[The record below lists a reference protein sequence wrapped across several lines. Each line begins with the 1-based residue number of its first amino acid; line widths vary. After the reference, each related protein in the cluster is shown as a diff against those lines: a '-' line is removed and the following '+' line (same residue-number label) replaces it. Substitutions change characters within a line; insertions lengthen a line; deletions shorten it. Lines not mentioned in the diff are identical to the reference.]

1 MDFLGFLQ
9 AIGAATRLDI
19 SAAVQDGGCSIVFS
33 DSLEVTFEHDEQNQ
47 KVVLF
52 APVMSIGE
60 WPAESRE
67 HMLSR
72 VLEVH
77 LFGMATDGNYF
88 GFDPLLERIL
98 FFRSMALPQLE
109 AAPAI
114 QAVESF
120 VDQLEHWQ
128 GQLLQSSLHADAAAQ
143 VPAPHASGLP
153 IQPV

>member
-1 MDFLGFLQ
+1 MDFLEFLQ
-9 AIGAATRLDI
+9 AIGAATQLDI
-19 SAAVQDGGCSIVFS
+19 SAATQDGGCAIVFS
-33 DSLEVTFEHDEQNQ
+33 DTLEVTFEHDEQNR

-52 APVMSIGE
+52 APVMCVGE
-60 WPAESRE
+60 WLVESRE
-67 HMLSR
+67 RMLAR

-109 AAPAI
+109 AAQAI
-114 QAVESF
+114 QAVKSF

-128 GQLLQSSLHADAAAQ
+128 SQLLQSSLHADAAPQA
-143 VPAPHASGLP
+143 PAPHVSHSP